1 MEKEPMLALSNEIE
15 NNIVKKDTFSS
26 EKSKTGLTSI
36 RAIIFLLLWYF
47 FSACTLFLNKYILA
61 YQNGNPTVLG
71 KHQIDSIDA
80 RVLILMF
87 SGACQMLMTASCG
100 FIQLYFP
107 CGMYKPTQ
115 RLSKPPGFYRHM
127 VLVGCFR

>member
-1 MEKEPMLALSNEIE
+1 MISLSNEIE
-15 NNIVKKDTFSS
+15 NNVKKDSLPLD
-26 EKSKTGLTSI
+26 KSKAGLTSI

-47 FSACTLFLNKYILA
+47 FSGCTLFLNKYILT

-71 KHQIDSIDA
+71 ELK
-80 RVLILMF
+80 LLLMF
-87 SGACQMLMTASCG
+87 FKVKCMETFLGACQMLMTASCG

-107 CGMYKPTQ
+107 CGMYKPSQ

-127 VLVGCFR
+127 VLVGCFRLV